1 MSRSTS
7 IIVRLSLKM
16 EAYAFLMITPLV
28 VYFVVISGAHR
39 GPDVRIIVE
48 GALLAV
54 PFVLMIAIPLRII
67 RLLPLLNSLYGPAA
81 ENLSEEKLMHIKR
94 GLLAYPL
101 YEGIVII
108 VRWLLGLTIAAFYV
122 YCVTGIFGDIE
133 YLLSIIL
140 VIPLSYTLF
149 YFTAENFL
157 ARVLLD
163 ERLSTVMLQPGSF
176 RQASLFTKML
186 LILCA
191 IIIIPTVV
199 FGYLFVLSQAG
210 LIHFQYIRLHIMF
223 IVVLSILSIVSTA
236 YESTITIR
244 RGMGLTVRTL
254 EKMRGGNFNTHL
266 AMISRDEISVIT
278 QYVNYLAEALR
289 SYVRKNK
296 DLTDNLERK
305 VEERTEELNAAL
317 EELTATNEQLK
328 EARDEL
334 WGEME
339 LTKKIQTSL
348 LPARPVIQDY
358 ELAVHI
364 APAAQVGGDYY
375 DVVNC
380 PGVDWVVIGDV
391 SGHGVPAGLV
401 MMMAQTAIRTL
412 LRNDPHVEPHR
423 LIEAMNEVLHENM
436 KKFAED
442 KYMTLT
448 AIAVHGDGRL
458 RFSGLHE
465 DMLIYHS
472 AAGTVTAH
480 ETDGVWIGM
489 YGDIGGQVST
499 ETLLLEPGD
508 ALLLYTDGVVQAW
521 NRESVRGHRIPE
533 IDMFGQDRLA
543 DLLKRHGGRSP
554 DAILGEIVKNLE
566 EFRRDDDA
574 TVVIVKRLAP

>member
-1 MSRSTS
+1 MSRPIS

-16 EAYAFLMITPLV
+16 ETYAFLMVTPLV

-39 GPDVRIIVE
+39 GPDVMIIVV
-48 GALLAV
+48 GAVLAV
-54 PFVLMIAIPLRII
+54 PFVLMFGIPLRII
-67 RLLPLLNSLYGPAA
+67 RLFPLLNSLYGPGS
-81 ENLSEEKLMHIKR
+81 ESLSEEKLMRIKR

-108 VRWLLGLTIAAFYV
+108 FRWLLGLTIAAFYV
-122 YCVTGIFGDIE
+122 YRVTGIFGDIE

-140 VIPLSYTLF
+140 VVPLSYTLF
-149 YFTAENFL
+149 YFTTENFL
-157 ARVLLD
+157 ARVLMD
-163 ERLSTVMLQPGSF
+163 DRLSTVMLQPGTF
-176 RQASLFTKML
+176 RHASLFIKML
-186 LILCA
+186 LILCS

-199 FGYLFVLSQAG
+199 LGGFLVLSQAG
-210 LIHFQYIRLHIMF
+210 LIHFQYIRLHITF

-244 RGMGLTVRTL
+244 RGMRLTVRTL
-254 EKMRGGNFNTHL
+254 EKMRGGNFDTHL

-278 QYVNYLAEALR
+278 QYVNFLAEALR
-289 SYVRKNK
+289 SYVRRNR
-296 DLTDNLERK
+296 DLTENLERK

-317 EELTATNEQLK
+317 EELTAMNDQLK

-348 LPARPVIQDY
+348 LPAHPVIRDY
-358 ELAVHI
+358 EVAVHI

-375 DVVNC
+375 DVINC

-412 LRNDPHVEPHR
+412 LRNDPNVEPHR
-423 LIEAMNEVLHENM
+423 LIAAMNGVLHENM

-448 AIAVHGDGRL
+448 VIAVHGDGTL

-465 DMLIYHS
+465 DMLIYHG
-472 AAGTVTAH
+472 ATGTVTSH

-499 ETLLLEPGD
+499 ETLVLEPGD
-508 ALLLYTDGVVQAW
+508 ALLLHTDGVVQAW
-521 NRESVRGHRIPE
+521 NRESVLGQRTPE

-543 DLLKRHGGRSP
+543 CLLERNGGKSP
-554 DAILGEIVKNLE
+554 DAILGEIVRALE

-574 TVVIVKRLAP
+574 TVVIVKRVSP

>member
-1 MSRSTS
+1 MSRPIS

-16 EAYAFLMITPLV
+16 ETYAFLMVTPLI

-39 GPDVRIIVE
+39 GPDVMIIVV
-48 GALLAV
+48 GAVLAV
-54 PFVLMIAIPLRII
+54 PFVLMFGIPLRII
-67 RLLPLLNSLYGPAA
+67 RLFPLLNSLYGPGS
-81 ENLSEEKLMHIKR
+81 ESLSEEKLMRIKR

-108 VRWLLGLTIAAFYV
+108 FRWLLGLTIAAFYV
-122 YCVTGIFGDIE
+122 YRVTGIFGDIE

-140 VIPLSYTLF
+140 VVPLSYTLF
-149 YFTAENFL
+149 YFTTENFL
-157 ARVLLD
+157 ARVLMD
-163 ERLSTVMLQPGSF
+163 DRLSTVMLQPGTF
-176 RQASLFTKML
+176 RHASLFIKML
-186 LILCA
+186 LILCS

-210 LIHFQYIRLHIMF
+210 LIHFQYIRLHITF

-244 RGMGLTVRTL
+244 RGMRLTVRTL
-254 EKMRGGNFNTHL
+254 EKMRGGNFDTHL

-278 QYVNYLAEALR
+278 QYVNFLAEALR
-289 SYVRKNK
+289 SYVRRNR
-296 DLTDNLERK
+296 DLTENLERK

-317 EELTATNEQLK
+317 EELTAMNDQLK

-348 LPARPVIQDY
+348 LPAHPVIRDY
-358 ELAVHI
+358 EVAVHI

-375 DVVNC
+375 DVINC

-412 LRNDPHVEPHR
+412 LRNDPNVEPHR
-423 LIEAMNEVLHENM
+423 LIAAMNGVLHENM

-448 AIAVHGDGRL
+448 VIAVHGDGTL

-465 DMLIYHS
+465 DMLIYHG
-472 AAGTVTAH
+472 ATGTVTSH

-499 ETLLLEPGD
+499 ETLVLEPGD
-508 ALLLYTDGVVQAW
+508 ALLLHTDGVVQAW
-521 NRESVRGHRIPE
+521 NRESVLGQRTPE

-543 DLLKRHGGRSP
+543 GLLERNGGKSP
-554 DAILGEIVKNLE
+554 DAILGEIVRALE

-574 TVVIVKRLAP
+574 TVVIVKRVSP